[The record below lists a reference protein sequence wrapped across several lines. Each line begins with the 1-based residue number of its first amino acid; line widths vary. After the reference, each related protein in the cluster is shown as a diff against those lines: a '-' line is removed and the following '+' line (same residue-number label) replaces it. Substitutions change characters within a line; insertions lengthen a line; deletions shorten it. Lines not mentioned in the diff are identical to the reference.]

1 MGSGLWEPGLGF
13 EVYGGLG
20 FRVYRLRALG
30 LGFEVYGGLGF
41 RVYRLRSLGLG
52 FWGLRF
58 VGAYTCYAVFV
69 WRFLRAYEVWGLGF
83 IWVSI
88 YRSLG
93 LRVLGFRVLE
103 GLGFIRMYRT

>member
-30 LGFEVYGGLGF
+30 LGF
-41 RVYRLRSLGLG
+41 
-52 FWGLRF
+52 WGLRF
-58 VGAYTCYAVFV
+58 VGAYTCYAVFFL
-69 WRFLRAYEVWGLGF
+69 RFLRAYEVWGLGF

-93 LRVLGFRVLE
+93 LRVLGFRVL
-103 GLGFIRMYRT
+103 